1 LPSYDAP
8 PPHSLSRQQVVC
20 LSQSSCVSVV
30 ELTNGRRGGKELGGA
45 KSHDGEK
52 ARLSINHSI
61 LTGRE
66 RDCPST
72 ADLSESSD
80 IFDKFSLLFVLL

>member
-20 LSQSSCVSVV
+20 QWSSL
-30 ELTNGRRGGKELGGA
+30 LTGDGGGKELGGA

-52 ARLSINHSI
+52 TRLSINHSI

-66 RDCPST
+66 RDYPST